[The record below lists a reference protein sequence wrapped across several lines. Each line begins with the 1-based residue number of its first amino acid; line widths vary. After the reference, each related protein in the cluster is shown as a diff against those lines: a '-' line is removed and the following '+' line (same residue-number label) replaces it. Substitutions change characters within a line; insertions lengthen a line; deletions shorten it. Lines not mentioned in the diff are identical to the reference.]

1 MARLGRFISRFA
13 NLFRNNS
20 AEEELAREVASHLA
34 LLTEEYERRGMS
46 LQDAQIAA
54 KRAYGGVEQAKQ
66 AHRDERSMLWIEQA
80 VQDFRYALRML
91 RRSPGFAAV
100 VILTLALGIGA
111 NTAIFT
117 EIDAVLL
124 RSLPAAD
131 PQHLVILEW
140 SAQNKAKIESRSS
153 YGDCSQDCSFSVP
166 FFQVL
171 RRDSR
176 TLANIAAF
184 AGPIEVNF
192 GGNGP
197 ANMTRGLF
205 VTGDYFQTIGQKAFL
220 GRTLGPPDDS
230 QTASPAIVLDYGYWQ
245 RAFGGDVSE
254 VGRVVRLNSVDATV
268 VGIAS
273 PSFKSLTP
281 GKHQDFFMPMS
292 LARRVQSEWWNN
304 DNRLADPGT
313 WWVLIA
319 ARLKPGVSIAQTQAE
334 ITTLFRTET
343 MHGAKPIFKEG
354 DAPRIQVLPA
364 HEALDGESS
373 QIAPMLTLI
382 MIAVGL
388 ILLVACANVAGLIL
402 ARSTRRHKELALR
415 QALGAGRSRI
425 ARQLLAESMLLSLA
439 GGSLGVLFAVWGVEA
454 ITKFVSNGANEPFA
468 YTTAPDWR
476 VLSFTAALTLA
487 TGLLSGLAPAL
498 RGLRGDLTPSLRENA
513 SSSSGAA
520 PQAGRR
526 LRLGDALVV
535 AQVALSIV
543 VLVGAGLLVRTLQ
556 KLQSIDPGFD
566 AQNILLFGINPNLA
580 GYNDRQTSQL
590 YRQLQERFASL
601 PGVVSASYSESALL
615 SQSWSSTDIHFDGA
629 PPKSNVE
636 TQVLAVGADFFG
648 MMRIPMLA
656 GRSFTAQDFAD
667 AETVRAA
674 RAAAKANATA
684 SESSAPTVTHGVPV
698 PVVVNRAFVAKF
710 FSNQDPVG
718 KHVGNSQGDEP
729 AKTPQPGYRIIG
741 VVANTR
747 YQSPQSEI
755 QPTMFEPLVGNSAH
769 FELRIAGDPTALV
782 KQVRETVAAADINL
796 PLFDVRTQTQ
806 QIDQTLFKER
816 LMSRLSSFF
825 AVLALVLACIG
836 LYGLLSYEVTR
847 RTRELGIRMALG
859 AQRRDLMRL
868 VVRHGL
874 MLALTGAIIGIGASM
889 AVTRLM
895 TTMLYGV
902 RPNDPATFASV
913 SILLVCVAF
922 AACAIPAR
930 RAMRIDPMVALRE
943 E

>member
-1 MARLGRFISRFA
+1 MARMRRLLARFRS
-13 NLFRNNS
+13 LLRNNR
-20 AEEELAREVASHLA
+20 AEHELVREVESHLA
-34 LLTEEYERRGMS
+34 LLAEGFERRGMS
-46 LQDAQIAA
+46 PEEARIAA

-66 AHRDERSMLWIEQA
+66 AHRDERSLLWIEQA
-80 VQDFRYALRML
+80 LQDLHYAFRLL
-91 RRSPGFAAV
+91 RRSPGFAVV

-140 SAQNKAKIESRSS
+140 SAQHKGKIESSSS
-153 YGDCSQDCSFSVP
+153 YGDCRQDCSFSVP
-166 FFQVL
+166 FFQAL
-171 RRDSR
+171 RNNSR
-176 TLANIAAF
+176 TLAENAAF

-192 GGNGP
+192 SGNGP

-205 VTGDYFQTIGQKAFL
+205 VSGDYFQTIGQNVFL
-220 GRTLGPPDDS
+220 GRTLGPSDDS
-230 QTASPAIVLDYGYWQ
+230 YSASPAIVLDYGYWQ
-245 RAFGGDVSE
+245 RAFGGDASV
-254 VGRVVRLNSVDATV
+254 VGRVVRLNNVDATV

-273 PSFKSLTP
+273 PGFKSLTP
-281 GKHQDFFMPMS
+281 GKHQDFFMPLS
-292 LARRVQSEWWNN
+292 LARRVQSEWWGN

-319 ARLKPGVSIAQTQAE
+319 GRLKPGVSTAQAQAE
-334 ITTLFRTET
+334 ITTLFRAET
-343 MHGAKPIFKEG
+343 MHGAKPIFKEA
-354 DAPRIQVLPA
+354 DAPRIQMLPA
-364 HEALDGESS
+364 SEALDGESS

-402 ARSTRRHKELALR
+402 ARSTRRQKELAVR

-425 ARQLLAESMLLSLA
+425 ARQLLAESMLLSIA
-439 GGSLGVLFAVWGVEA
+439 GGSLGVVFAVWGVDA

-468 YTTAPDWR
+468 YTIAPDWR
-476 VLSFTAALTLA
+476 VLSFTTALTLA
-487 TGLLSGLAPAL
+487 TGLLCGLAPAL
-498 RGLRGDLTPSLRENA
+498 RGLRGDLTPSLREN
-513 SSSSGAA
+513 SSSIPGSA

-535 AQVALSIV
+535 TQVALSIV

-566 AQNILLFGINPNLA
+566 TQNILLFGINPNLA
-580 GYNDRQTSQL
+580 GYTDQQTSQL
-590 YRQLQERFASL
+590 YRQLQERFAAL
-601 PGVVSASYSESALL
+601 PGVVAASYSESVLL
-615 SQSWSSTDIHFDGA
+615 SRSWSSTDIHLDNA

-636 TQVLAVGADFFG
+636 SQVLSVGADFFT

-667 AETVRAA
+667 AEKVREA
-674 RAAAKANATA
+674 RAAAKANAAA
-684 SESSAPTVTHGVPV
+684 SASSASPTTQGVPV

-710 FSNQDPVG
+710 FPNQNPMG
-718 KHVGNSQGDEP
+718 KHIGNSQEDEP

-741 VVANTR
+741 VVGNTR
-747 YQSPQSEI
+747 YESPQSEI
-755 QPTMFEPLVGNSAH
+755 QPTMFEPLVSNSAH
-769 FELRIAGDPTALV
+769 FELRTTGDPRALV
-782 KQVRETVAAADINL
+782 KQVRGTVAAADINL
-796 PLFDVRTQTQ
+796 PLFEVRTQTQ
-806 QIDQTLFKER
+806 QIEQTLFKER

-825 AVLALVLACIG
+825 ATLALVLACIG
-836 LYGLLSYEVTR
+836 LYGLLSYEVAR

-859 AQRRDLMRL
+859 AQRTNLMRL
-868 VVRHGL
+868 VVRQGL
-874 MLALTGAIIGIGASM
+874 VLALVGAVIGVGASM
-889 AVTRLM
+889 AATRLM
-895 TTMLYGV
+895 ASMLYGV
-902 RPNDPATFASV
+902 RPNDPGTFATV
-913 SILLVCVAF
+913 LVLLLLVAF
-922 AACAIPAR
+922 AACVIPAR